1 MLEVDGHSLGEDTL
15 EALRVV
21 KDAIVNFGSVLN
33 IPITHTLIMSVK
45 NSYQKY
51 QADLEAKR
59 RLKEETE
66 RRKRAIEKEA
76 EQLKRK
82 FAKDDEVSKID
93 EDIKSKRDGI
103 AVADET
109 IS

>member
-1 MLEVDGHSLGEDTL
+1 MEILHLENGCSINKSILEVHGHSLGEDTL

-21 KDAIVNFGSVLN
+21 KDAIVNSGSVLD

-59 RLKEETE
+59 KLKE
-66 RRKRAIEKEA
+66 
-76 EQLKRK
+76 
-82 FAKDDEVSKID
+82 
-93 EDIKSKRDGI
+93 
-103 AVADET
+103 
-109 IS
+109 